1 MDGRGVM
8 RRDIA
13 NLGPRASAAG
23 LRRHVVNIEGV
34 EERWAPPPPRDGAP
48 PAVLTPLRCAVPPQA
63 TRHYLL
69 PSFLLT
75 AWGPRFD
82 RQGAGGERQYAH
94 SGKCRR
100 LGSVRRSACG

>member
-34 EERWAPPPPRDGAP
+34 EERWR
-48 PAVLTPLRCAVPPQA
+48 
-63 TRHYLL
+63 
-69 PSFLLT
+69 
-75 AWGPRFD
+75 
-82 RQGAGGERQYAH
+82 
-94 SGKCRR
+94 RR
-100 LGSVRRSACG
+100 LLATVRLRQC